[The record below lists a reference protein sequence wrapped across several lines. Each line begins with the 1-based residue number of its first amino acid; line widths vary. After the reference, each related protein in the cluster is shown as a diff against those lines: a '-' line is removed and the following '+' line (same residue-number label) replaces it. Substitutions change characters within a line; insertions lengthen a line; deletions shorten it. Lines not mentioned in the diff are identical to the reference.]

1 MPPATPDHSA
11 RPQRGQALIEFAII
25 LTLLVLL
32 LAGGVELGTAAIN
45 SNQAR
50 QAAEQGGQQWSEV
63 VGASGLY
70 VVAAS
75 SPYAIGNGAPVP
87 APATV
92 GLGDHSPGTFA
103 RPACDDL
110 ACTAPSNGLPGPSAA
125 LNPPINPATG
135 ALTGDLYLFN
145 PLPIDVTSCV
155 VNDAVQY
162 TDCVNRI
169 FDGCGPPTCPAAVAG
184 LPRLNAALRGLYTLR
199 CLNAADAQVA
209 CRSVASG
216 GTAVSWL
223 LRLPGRHD
231 VAGDDTV
238 RLALLDDTSNVTAEV
253 PIFEIEC
260 AAAGG
265 AFIDAGGNPCDTQA
279 APGEVCWAAAGTA
292 LACRVRVK
300 VRYRHHF
307 YALLASAFF
316 DGDPL
321 PAATAAALDLGEV
334 NAAGVPVGGY
344 GAEVTAQELASAA
357 PRYFKVPW
365 RTFQGC
371 SATRTV
377 RDGGSGLRGSTANC
391 N

>member
-1 MPPATPDHSA
+1 M
-11 RPQRGQALIEFAII
+11 IEFAII

-70 VVAAS
+70 VTAAS

-92 GLGDHSPGTFA
+92 GLGDHAPGIFA

-110 ACTAPSNGLPGPSAA
+110 ACTAPSNGLPGASAA
-125 LNPPINPATG
+125 LNPPIDPSTG
-135 ALTGDLYLFN
+135 VLSDDLYLFN

-155 VNDAVQY
+155 VNDTVRYA
-162 TDCVNRI
+162 DCVNRI
-169 FDGCGPPTCPAAVAG
+169 FDGCRPPTCPAAAGG
-184 LPRLNAALRGLYTLR
+184 LPRVNAALRSLYTLR
-199 CLNAADAQVA
+199 CLNAVNAQVP
-209 CRSVASG
+209 CRSVATG
-216 GTAVSWL
+216 GTAVTWL
-223 LRLPGRHD
+223 LRPPGRHD
-231 VAGDDTV
+231 VGDDDTV
-238 RLALLDDTSNVTAEV
+238 KLALLDDASNVASEV
-253 PIFEIEC
+253 PVFELEC
-260 AAAGG
+260 VAAGSNF
-265 AFIDAGGNPCDTQA
+265 ADAGGNPCDTRA
-279 APGEVCWAAAGTA
+279 APGEVCWSAAGTA

-300 VRYRHHF
+300 VRYRHQF

-321 PAATAAALDLGEV
+321 PPATAAALDLGEV
-334 NAAGVPVGGY
+334 NAAGVAVGGY
-344 GAEVTAQELASAA
+344 GAEVTAQELASGS

-371 SATRTV
+371 WSTRTV
-377 RDGGSGLRGSTANC
+377 RDGASGLRGSIANC